1 MPRFIR
7 LASLTDKGAA
17 NVANLKELLGEAK
30 QAMAKHGVTP
40 VDACVTLRH
49 DDIPAIIEAADG
61 EVSAAA
67 GAGVTVQANLR
78 AETLTATTVTD
89 LLHQIGAS

>member
-40 VDACVTLRH
+40 VDACVTLPH
-49 DDIPAIIEAADG
+49 DDIPEIIGAADA
-61 EVSAAA
+61 EAAA
-67 GAGVTVQANLR
+67 GAGVTAQANLR
-78 AETLTATTVTD
+78 AETLTATSVTD

>member
-1 MPRFIR
+1 MTNQV
-7 LASLTDKGAA
+7 LA
-17 NVANLKELLGEAK
+17 VAK

-49 DDIPAIIEAADG
+49 DDIPAIIEAPHG
-61 EVSAAA
+61 EVVAAA
-67 GAGVTVQANLR
+67 GAGVTAQGNLR
-78 AETLTATTVTD
+78 AETPTATTVTD